1 MEAILDVHIGSAL
14 EQYATFVP
22 VEGRKIGVMIYSV
35 ALEQQAIDRL
45 GIKQGVVEGVELIVD
60 DTNGIPAPSM
70 EVGFLLVQRRYLG
83 IDGDDGIGK
92 LEHVRERIDKAI
104 TANEYIA
111 TSTRLIPAIAVATQ
125 ENCSS

>member
-22 VEGRKIGVMIYSV
+22 VEGREIGVVIYGV

-83 IDGDDGIGK
+83 IDRNDGIGK

-104 TANEYIA
+104 AANEYIA

-125 ENCSS
+125 ENGSS